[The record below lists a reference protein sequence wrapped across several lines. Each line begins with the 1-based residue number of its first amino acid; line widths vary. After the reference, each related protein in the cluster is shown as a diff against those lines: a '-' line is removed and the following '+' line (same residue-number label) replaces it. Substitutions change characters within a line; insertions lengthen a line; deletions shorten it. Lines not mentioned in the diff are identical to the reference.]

1 MKLSGRS
8 VMVIKDIRYVNPC
21 PSVQPLLME
30 LTDVVTRTT
39 TIKGNQKEM
48 FANKSAEESWKKQS
62 VGEVGLFL
70 KDPIHQ

>member
-1 MKLSGRS
+1 
-8 VMVIKDIRYVNPC
+8 MVIKDIKYVNPC

-30 LTDVVTRTT
+30 LTDVVTTT
-39 TIKGNQKEM
+39 TIKGNQKAM
-48 FANKSAEESWKKQS
+48 LVNKSAEESWKKQN